1 MPASLGAAGY
11 GTTASTTMIQSP
23 DTNSGTRSFG
33 AAAARAIILWAALAT
48 MVLTGI
54 SYLLASARAERQALE
69 RLSEYVSQR
78 GESESQLFLAAQA
91 NLETFRSRFLE
102 LYNDPAVLASPR
114 FGDWFYEDRHGAI
127 RLRPEYFEGRRDS
140 DGTLRRG
147 TSAFMGRKR
156 PELTPELQRRMIIAY
171 QLVDR
176 FGPAW
181 LNQFDNLHASL
192 PENALI
198 IHWPGGNWG
207 ANADPDLDMT
217 AGAVIKA
224 TLQSHNPERRP
235 VWTGLYYDL
244 TAGHWAVTYQLPV
257 DQGGRHLI
265 NPSHDIRLGDLV
277 RRLAEDHPPGGR
289 NLILSD
295 RGELVA
301 QPERM
306 DEIFQNRGV
315 LDIGKLGDPAL
326 RAIHQ
331 ALQEDIVG
339 RAPDRQARVVR
350 IDALDAYVA
359 FARIEGPGW
368 WFATIYPR
376 SLVSRQ
382 AHEAAGIILL
392 LGLLLL
398 ALVATAVLA
407 ILRLRVARPLAE
419 LECASRRIAAGE
431 HEAVA
436 AGEIP
441 LPVERRDEIGLLAR
455 AFRSMATEIG
465 AASAELE
472 RNVAARTV
480 ELRLANRRLEQLSL
494 RDGLTGALNRR
505 ALDSDLA
512 AAARRARE
520 VGLPCA
526 LLLCDIDHFKAYND
540 SYGHLAGDQ
549 VLVLVASTV
558 AQSVPDGRVYRYGGE
573 EFAVILD
580 PSECNCASVGD
591 QLVRRI
597 AALQMPHRGSPLGI
611 ITMSA
616 GLAYVGDGLAGAAAL
631 LEAADAQLY
640 RAKEGGRNRLACDDV
655 AEAGVSD
662 AA

>member
-1 MPASLGAAGY
+1 MIHWPFTKAGTRSLGAA
-11 GTTASTTMIQSP
+11 T
-23 DTNSGTRSFG
+23 
-33 AAAARAIILWAALAT
+33 ARAIILWAALAT
-48 MVLTGI
+48 ILLTGI

-78 GESESQLFLAAQA
+78 GEAESQLFLIAQA
-91 NLETFRSRFLE
+91 NLETFRGRFLE
-102 LYNDPAVLASPR
+102 LYNDPTVLASPR
-114 FGDWFYEDRHGAI
+114 FEDWFHEDRHGAI

-140 DGTLRRG
+140 DGTIRRG
-147 TSAFMGRKR
+147 TSGFMGRKR

-171 QLVDR
+171 ELVDR

-207 ANADPDLDMT
+207 AEADPDLEMT

-224 TLQSHNPERRP
+224 TLQSENPARRP

-257 DQGGRHLI
+257 DQDGRHLI

-277 RRLAEDHPPGGR
+277 RRLAEEHPPGGR
-289 NLILSD
+289 NLILSEG
-295 RGELVA
+295 GELIA
-301 QPERM
+301 QPGRM
-306 DEIFQNRGV
+306 DEILQNRGV
-315 LDIGKLGDPAL
+315 LDIGKLGDPVL
-326 RAIHQ
+326 GAIHQ
-331 ALQEDIVG
+331 ALRDEVVARGSDG
-339 RAPDRQARVVR
+339 EARVVR

-376 SLVSRQ
+376 SLISRQ
-382 AHEAAGIILL
+382 AHEAAAIILL

-398 ALVATAVLA
+398 VLVATAVLA
-407 ILRLRVARPLAE
+407 VLRLRVARPLAA
-419 LECASRRIAAGE
+419 LESASRRIAAGE
-431 HEAVA
+431 HDAVA
-436 AGEIP
+436 TGAVG

-455 AFRSMATEIG
+455 AFRSMAAEVG

-494 RDGLTGALNRR
+494 RDGLTGAFNRR

-520 VGLPCA
+520 LGLPSA

-549 VLVLVASTV
+549 VLILVASTV

-580 PSECNCASVGD
+580 PSECACASVGD

-616 GLAYVGDGLAGAAAL
+616 GLAYMDDSLAGAAAL

-640 RAKEGGRNRLACDDV
+640 RAKARGRNRLAADDGP
-655 AEAGVSD
+655 ERGVSD